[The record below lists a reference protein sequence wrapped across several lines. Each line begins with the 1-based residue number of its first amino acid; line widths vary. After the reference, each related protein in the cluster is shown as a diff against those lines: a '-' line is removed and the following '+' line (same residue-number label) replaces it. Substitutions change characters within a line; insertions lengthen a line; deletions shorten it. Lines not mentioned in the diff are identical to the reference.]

1 MYGAGQS
8 YAGENYGGQFSSP
21 ALPVTVPNCK
31 ADSCMNP
38 AFYDPEVGM
47 FDYCSP
53 SCRDTYL
60 LPKEKLKLQTDI
72 HELEEQ
78 LRAVG
83 VAQQKSQPKASS
95 VDPSEKKCK
104 AIIIVQP
111 SLSLFSIVYVNVPAF
126 THFSLAKG
134 LEVVTLSKRRGDHL
148 GIIISEKEY
157 KGEKT
162 GVRESSCLSFRVTL

>member
-78 LRAVG
+78 LQAVG
-83 VAQQKSQPKASS
+83 VAQKKLCPSVKASS
-95 VDPSEKKCK
+95 VDPPRTSTNCEM
-104 AIIIVQP
+104 A
-111 SLSLFSIVYVNVPAF
+111 LFSSVPN
-126 THFSLAKG
+126 G
-134 LEVVTLSKRRGDHL
+134 PVT
-148 GIIISEKEY
+148 
-157 KGEKT
+157 
-162 GVRESSCLSFRVTL
+162 CLSTLPVSLLANSWEGSGGGQNIQA